1 MGWDDVGNDGQSR
14 SQAASHLSGWDSS
27 TVNPPNVEKAELTCA
42 TRKVLNFEINR
53 SEGEVP
59 RHGHSMVGLQKEH
72 MLEETMVTSPIK
84 PIMDFLAYEDEGYL
98 NTGY

>member
-1 MGWDDVGNDGQSR
+1 M
-14 SQAASHLSGWDSS
+14 
-27 TVNPPNVEKAELTCA
+27 
-42 TRKVLNFEINR
+42 
-53 SEGEVP
+53 P

-84 PIMDFLAYEDEGYL
+84 PIMDFLAYEDDGYL

>member
-14 SQAASHLSGWDSS
+14 IQAASHLSGWDSS
-27 TVNPPNVEKAELTCA
+27 TVSPPNVEKAELTCA
-42 TRKVLNFEINR
+42 TRKVLNFEINK

-72 MLEETMVTSPIK
+72 MLEETKVTSPIK
-84 PIMDFLAYEDEGYL
+84 PIMDFLAYEMKD
-98 NTGY
+98 T